1 MSWIRRHAPAVA
13 GGGAALAFIAPL
25 LVPGYVLSYDMV
37 FVPRYRISAGLLGL
51 SGHVPRSVPAEGLV
65 AVLSRA
71 VSADIIEKAVLVSIF
86 VLSAA
91 GAGQLVSRLLPRA
104 GPAVRTAA
112 GLLYAWNPFVY
123 ERLRIGHWQLLLG
136 YAALPFVA
144 AAALDLRDRVPRAA
158 PRLGLWLALAGIASP
173 YAGVLSGGLALLVAA
188 APPWGGAVRRS
199 LRAAGAAIG
208 LTLVVNLPWVV
219 PSLLRPGGLPS
230 SVAGLRAFGPRSD
243 SPLGTFGSLLSLGGM
258 WNTDLAPPGRSSWVW
273 VPSFIVVLVVATIGW
288 AALRR
293 GEESR
298 RHLGVLLAAA
308 LGLLLA
314 GGTTFPITGAVVRW
328 AAIHLPGGGLLR
340 DSQMFVAPLAL
351 AMAIGFGAGLA
362 RLTPSERP
370 RKERVALGV
379 ALVAAAVSLVPTL
392 AWGAGG
398 ELISARYP
406 PDWDRARAILAAD
419 PEPGRMLVLPW
430 HLYFAQAWNGGRV
443 VLDPA
448 QRFFSRPALTTERLE
463 LRSGTLPS
471 EDPLPRRA
479 DRIVASG
486 RAIGPSLPGLGVRY
500 VLLLKEA
507 DWRRF
512 QGRTA
517 GLHRVLDTAELSL
530 FRSSRATLKVR
541 QPAPPTGPVL
551 AGDVVAALA
560 LVMLL
565 LWLLTAARSREGGLL
580 SFARRPRAGPRRS

>member
-1 MSWIRRHAPAVA
+1 
-13 GGGAALAFIAPL
+13 
-25 LVPGYVLSYDMV
+25 
-37 FVPRYRISAGLLGL
+37 
-51 SGHVPRSVPAEGLV
+51 
-65 AVLSRA
+65 
-71 VSADIIEKAVLVSIF
+71 
-86 VLSAA
+86 
-91 GAGQLVSRLLPRA
+91 
-104 GPAVRTAA
+104 
-112 GLLYAWNPFVY
+112 
-123 ERLRIGHWQLLLG
+123 
-136 YAALPFVA
+136 
-144 AAALDLRDRVPRAA
+144 
-158 PRLGLWLALAGIASP
+158 
-173 YAGVLSGGLALLVAA
+173 
-188 APPWGGAVRRS
+188 
-199 LRAAGAAIG
+199 
-208 LTLVVNLPWVV
+208 
-219 PSLLRPGGLPS
+219 
-230 SVAGLRAFGPRSD
+230 
-243 SPLGTFGSLLSLGGM
+243 M

-273 VPSFIVVLVVATIGW
+273 VPSFIAVLVVATIGW